1 MLNHKGTRMIRKGIT
16 VGIILFMLM
25 STSLVGFSH
34 QTMVPM
40 DESKTSKDLGSGYQ
54 PLASNETPGV
64 QWRKQFGQDGTDD
77 ANKVRQTSDGGYI
90 LVGTTQSYTED
101 GRQDA
106 WLIKT
111 DKDGN
116 EEWNRTYGE
125 VGFLNWS
132 YGYSVQQT
140 QDGGYVFVGRRK
152 IYPEDAHAWV
162 VKTTADGTEQ
172 WNKTFNTSFRGFS
185 IQQTTDGGYIITGD
199 SPVMDAWLC
208 RIDENG
214 DTLWEQI
221 FYESDSSV
229 GFSVQQTL
237 DGGFIVA
244 GRLYYQ
250 QNDNESGFLIKTDA
264 DGHEQWNTTYSEVAP
279 FSGFLSVT
287 VLPDGYAVAGL
298 ITQLGSNGKAW
309 LVRTDESGA
318 MVWNKSYSIGSDIS
332 FSAREVACTSDG
344 GFILTGCASAPV
356 PFGWLLKTDAEG
368 NQEWELSLTETYPQ
382 EFLSVQETVDGSY
395 VIAGWGTGAGHG
407 DALLL
412 KIGHVPYVTI
422 IKPLNAL
429 YLFDKERRA
438 LRFPFIIGPITIE
451 ADAYDTEYT
460 IDRVEFLVDG
470 VLKNTVTTAPYS
482 WRWVTPSLFTHTLMV
497 TAYNV
502 VGNCS
507 SQSLKVLKIF

>member
-1 MLNHKGTRMIRKGIT
+1 MIKKVINGLLVIFTILSLTIPSFAQNQEKNENNIMQNNPPGI
-16 VGIILFMLM
+16 
-25 STSLVGFSH
+25 
-34 QTMVPM
+34 
-40 DESKTSKDLGSGYQ
+40 
-54 PLASNETPGV
+54 
-64 QWRKQFGQDGTDD
+64 QWIKHFGGPDNTDD
-77 ANKVRQTSDGGYI
+77 AQEVKQTLDGGYI

-132 YGYSVQQT
+132 FGYSVQQT
-140 QDGGYVFVGRRK
+140 QDGGYVFVGHRN
-152 IYPEDAHAWV
+152 IYPEDTHAWV

-172 WNKTFNTSFRGFS
+172 WNKMFNTSFRGFS

-214 DTLWEQI
+214 DMLWEQI
-221 FYESDSSV
+221 FYESDSSI

-264 DGHEQWNTTYSEVAP
+264 DGNEQWNTTYSEVAP

-298 ITQLGSNGKAW
+298 ITQPGSNGKAW
-309 LVRTDESGA
+309 LVRADESGA

-332 FSAREVACTSDG
+332 FSSREVACTSDG

-382 EFLSVQETVDGSY
+382 QLYSVQETVDGSFI
-395 VIAGWGTGAGHG
+395 VVGESAEEGHSN
-407 DALLL
+407 ALLL
-412 KIGHVPYVTI
+412 KIGHVPYTTI
-422 IKPLNAL
+422 TKPLDAF
-429 YLFDKERRA
+429 YLFDNERRDC
-438 LRFPFIIGPITIE
+438 RFPFIIGPITIE
-451 ADAYDTEYT
+451 ADANDTQYS
-460 IDRVEFLVDG
+460 IKYVEFIIDDVLQFVDYS
-470 VLKNTVTTAPYS
+470 APYM
-482 WRWVTPSLFTHTLMV
+482 WKWTKPALFFHTIQV
-497 TAYNV
+497 IAVNEV
-502 VGNCS
+502 DNCS
-507 SQSLKVLKIF
+507 SSTLDVLKIF